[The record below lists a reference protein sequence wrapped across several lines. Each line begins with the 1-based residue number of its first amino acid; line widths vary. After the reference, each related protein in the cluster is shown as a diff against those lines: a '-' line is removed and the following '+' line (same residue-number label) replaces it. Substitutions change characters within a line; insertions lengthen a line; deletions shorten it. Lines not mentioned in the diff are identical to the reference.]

1 MKIKTRYVAD
11 ALIGIMTA
19 TSTIWDDVNALHR
32 IAIAVLVTF
41 AVETLLVMLDDIFER
56 KENQKIIDF
65 EAERKQRNRD
75 QIYEEWKKEMH

>member
-11 ALIGIMTA
+11 IIIGIMTA
-19 TSTIWDDVNALHR
+19 TSTIWVDVNALHR

-65 EAERKQRNRD
+65 EAERKQRNREV
-75 QIYEEWKKEMH
+75 IYKRMTKEMP